1 MRVEPRVAFFPDSFV
16 EVNGVAHTSRKLAE
30 FAEQRNLPLLCVH
43 GAKSSG
49 SAVSGSVTKMSLGR
63 GNFGF
68 RLDADFRYDLLF
80 WRHLELAIRAALD
93 FKANVVHITGPND
106 AGQLG
111 ALVAHRLRL
120 PLVISWHT
128 NVHEYAARRL
138 NKLTAAL
145 PISTRD
151 SLSGLAERLSLRV
164 AMRFYRL
171 GRALLAPNEELR
183 DLLESQ
189 TGRPTH
195 LMRRGVD
202 TTLFSPSKRSRG
214 GSEFL
219 IGYVGRLTPE
229 KNVRWLA
236 ELERE
241 LISAGVDDFRF
252 LIVGD
257 GSERE
262 WLERQMKRAEF
273 TGVLRGEA
281 LACAY
286 ANLDLFV
293 FPSQTDTFG
302 NVVLEAQ
309 ASGVPCLVSSRGGP
323 KSIIQTGGH
332 NGSSGLVA
340 DDLQGFLA
348 AAMGLMSQ
356 PERLIR
362 MREAALARAR
372 EFSWESVFDQVYR
385 VYEDCL
391 TRITDLSTNS
401 IQAPKHVA
409 ITDVNA
415 AVR

>member
-16 EVNGVAHTSRKLAE
+16 EVNGVAHTSRQLAA
-30 FAEQRNLPLLCVH
+30 FAERRDLPLLCVH
-43 GAKSSG
+43 GAEG
-49 SAVSGSVTKMSLGR
+49 AGRVMTGSVTKLSLGR

-68 RLDADFRYDLLF
+68 KLDADFRYDLLF
-80 WRHLELAIRAALD
+80 WRHANRAIEAARE

-106 AGQLG
+106 TGQLG
-111 ALVAHRLRL
+111 AYVAHKLRL

-138 NKLTAAL
+138 NKLMAAL
-145 PISTRD
+145 PKAWRD
-151 SLSGLAERLSLRV
+151 SLARTAERQSLRA

-183 DLLESQ
+183 DLLARK
-189 TGRPTH
+189 TGRPTY

-202 TTLFSPSKRSRG
+202 TSLFSPAKRLRSD
-214 GSEFL
+214 SAFL

-229 KNVRWLA
+229 KNVRLLA
-236 ELERE
+236 ELERG
-241 LISAGVDDFRF
+241 LIEAGAGDFRF
-252 LIVGD
+252 LVVGE

-262 WLERQMKRAEF
+262 WLERQMRRAEF

-281 LACAY
+281 LSRAY
-286 ANLDLFV
+286 ASLDLFA

-323 KSIIQTGGH
+323 KSIIRTGADKGV
-332 NGSSGLVA
+332 SGLVA
-340 DDLQGFLA
+340 DSPRGFLA
-348 AAMGLMSQ
+348 AALSLMSQ
-356 PERLIR
+356 PERLNR

-372 EFSWESVFDQVYR
+372 EFSWDSVFEQVYQA
-385 VYEDCL
+385 YEDCL
-391 TRITDLSTNS
+391 SRVEDVSTDTIPSP
-401 IQAPKHVA
+401 QHVA
-409 ITDVNA
+409 ITDINA

>member
-16 EVNGVAHTSRKLAE
+16 EVNGVAHTSRQLVA
-30 FAEQRNLPLLCVH
+30 FAERRDLPLLCVH
-43 GAKSSG
+43 GAEG
-49 SAVSGSVTKMSLGR
+49 AGRVMTGSVTKLSLGR

-68 RLDADFRYDLLF
+68 KLDADFRYDLLF
-80 WRHLELAIRAALD
+80 WRHANRAIEAARE

-106 AGQLG
+106 TGQLG
-111 ALVAHRLRL
+111 AYVAHKLRL

-138 NKLTAAL
+138 NKLMAAL
-145 PISTRD
+145 PNAWRD
-151 SLSGLAERLSLRV
+151 SLARTAERQSLRA

-183 DLLESQ
+183 DLLARK
-189 TGRPTH
+189 TGRPTY

-202 TTLFSPSKRSRG
+202 TSLFSPAKRLRSD
-214 GSEFL
+214 SAFL

-229 KNVRWLA
+229 KHVRLLV
-236 ELERE
+236 ELERG
-241 LISAGVDDFRF
+241 LIEAGAGDFRF
-252 LIVGD
+252 LVVGE

-262 WLERQMKRAEF
+262 WLERQMRRAEF

-281 LACAY
+281 LSRAY
-286 ANLDLFV
+286 ASLDLFA

-323 KSIIQTGGH
+323 KSIIRTGADTGV
-332 NGSSGLVA
+332 SGLVA
-340 DDLQGFLA
+340 DSPRGFLA
-348 AAMGLMSQ
+348 AALSLMSQ
-356 PERLIR
+356 PERLNR

-372 EFSWESVFDQVYR
+372 EFSWDSVFEQVYQA
-385 VYEDCL
+385 YEDCL
-391 TRITDLSTNS
+391 SRVEDVSTDTIPSP
-401 IQAPKHVA
+401 QHVA
-409 ITDVNA
+409 ITDINA

>member
-1 MRVEPRVAFFPDSFV
+1 MW
-16 EVNGVAHTSRKLAE
+16 
-30 FAEQRNLPLLCVH
+30 
-43 GAKSSG
+43 AKSSG

-68 RLDADFRYDLLF
+68 RLDADFRYDFLF

-128 NVHEYAARRL
+128 NIHEYAARRL

-151 SLSGLAERLSLRV
+151 SLSGLAERLSLCV

-202 TTLFSPSKRSRG
+202 TTLFSPSKRSRA

-241 LISAGVDDFRF
+241 LICGGRGRFSFFDRRRRKRTRMAGATDEARGIHRCAARRGARLRIREPRSLRLPFTNRHFRKCRAGSAGVR
-252 LIVGD
+252 
-257 GSERE
+257 
-262 WLERQMKRAEF
+262 RA
-273 TGVLRGEA
+273 L
-281 LACAY
+281 
-286 ANLDLFV
+286 
-293 FPSQTDTFG
+293 
-302 NVVLEAQ
+302 
-309 ASGVPCLVSSRGGP
+309 SGQLSRR
-323 KSIIQTGGH
+323 
-332 NGSSGLVA
+332 
-340 DDLQGFLA
+340 
-348 AAMGLMSQ
+348 
-356 PERLIR
+356 PEVDYSNRR
-362 MREAALARAR
+362 
-372 EFSWESVFDQVYR
+372 S
-385 VYEDCL
+385 
-391 TRITDLSTNS
+391 
-401 IQAPKHVA
+401 
-409 ITDVNA
+409 
-415 AVR
+415 

>member
-16 EVNGVAHTSRKLAE
+16 EVNGVAHTSRQLAA
-30 FAEQRNLPLLCVH
+30 FAERRNLPLLCVY
-43 GAKSSG
+43 GAEG
-49 SAVSGSVTKMSLGR
+49 DGRVIAGSVTKLSLGR

-68 RLDADFRYDLLF
+68 KLDADFRYELLF
-80 WRHLELAIRAALD
+80 WRHANRAIEAARE
-93 FKANVVHITGPND
+93 FKANMVHITGPND
-106 AGQLG
+106 TGQLG
-111 ALVAHRLRL
+111 AYVAHKLRL

-138 NKLTAAL
+138 NKLMAAL
-145 PISTRD
+145 PNAWRD
-151 SLSGLAERLSLRV
+151 SLARTAERQSLRA

-183 DLLESQ
+183 DLLARK
-189 TGRPTH
+189 TGRPTY

-202 TTLFSPSKRSRG
+202 TSLFSPAKRLRSD
-214 GSEFL
+214 SAFL

-229 KNVRWLA
+229 KNVRLLV
-236 ELERE
+236 ELERG
-241 LISAGVDDFRF
+241 LIEAGAGDFRF
-252 LIVGD
+252 LVVGE

-262 WLERQMKRAEF
+262 WLERQMRRAEF

-281 LACAY
+281 LSRAY
-286 ANLDLFV
+286 ASLDLFA

-323 KSIIQTGGH
+323 KSIIRTGADKGV
-332 NGSSGLVA
+332 SGLVA
-340 DDLQGFLA
+340 DSPRGFLA
-348 AAMGLMSQ
+348 AALSLMSQ
-356 PERLIR
+356 PERLNR

-372 EFSWESVFDQVYR
+372 EFSWDSVFEQVYQA
-385 VYEDCL
+385 YEDCL
-391 TRITDLSTNS
+391 SRVEDVSTDTIPSP
-401 IQAPKHVA
+401 QHVA
-409 ITDVNA
+409 ITDINA